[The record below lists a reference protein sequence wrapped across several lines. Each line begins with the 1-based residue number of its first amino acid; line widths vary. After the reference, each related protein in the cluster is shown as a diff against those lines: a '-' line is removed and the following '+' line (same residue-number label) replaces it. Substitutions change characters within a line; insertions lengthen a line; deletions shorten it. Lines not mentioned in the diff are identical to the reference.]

1 MRVSARARECSKNET
16 IIAFA
21 RKEKKEKMDEKE
33 RARARERERE
43 RERERKIINYS
54 NYSNNLK
61 IPL

>member
-43 RERERKIINYS
+43 RERKIINYS